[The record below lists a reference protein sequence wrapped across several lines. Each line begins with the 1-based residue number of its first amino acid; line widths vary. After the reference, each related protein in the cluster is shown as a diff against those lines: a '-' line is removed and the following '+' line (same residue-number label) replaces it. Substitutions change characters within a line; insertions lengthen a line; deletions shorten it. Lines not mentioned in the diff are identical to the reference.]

1 MEQKGERP
9 MPADPLQEVAPVPA
23 DLEKNALGE
32 PVLGSPAADNV
43 EAYAEWVDLV
53 ERIRTGEIDGMAELY
68 HLFSRGI
75 RFYLC
80 RQLGPQELDDKV
92 HDTFVVVVQAIR
104 KGELREPQRLMGFV
118 RTIVRRQVAAHIDRV
133 VHSRREQMDLDST
146 VRVADPRGNPEEAAI
161 FRQRVDLIRRV
172 LGELAEKDREIP

>member
-1 MEQKGERP
+1 MH
-9 MPADPLQEVAPVPA
+9 ADPLQEVAPVSA
-23 DLEKNALGE
+23 DLEEHVPGQLG
-32 PVLGSPAADNV
+32 GSAGADNT

-53 ERIRTGEIDGMAELY
+53 ERIRSGQIDGMAELY
-68 HLFSRGI
+68 HLFSKGI

-133 VHSRREQMDLDST
+133 VHSRREQMDLELGRTFESQT
-146 VRVADPRGNPEEAAI
+146 GSLYRRG
-161 FRQRVDLIRRV
+161 
-172 LGELAEKDREIP
+172 